1 MIKKAFCLLIAIISL
16 CSTTFQARE
25 PEQPTFSIEGVGTA
39 TQGTYLVKVS
49 LVTKNRNV
57 SDRELV
63 SAAVRGVLFRGFSD
77 PTSRVTQKPLAG
89 SAANEAQHAQFY
101 SEFFG
106 KNGTASEYGSVLS
119 GSRTVVK
126 AEGKYK
132 VSATVS
138 IQKETLLKY
147 LQDAGIVKS
156 LNSIF

>member
-16 CSTTFQARE
+16 CSTTFQAKE
-25 PEQPTFSIEGVGTA
+25 PEQPAFSIEGVG

-57 SDRELV
+57 SDRELI

-89 SAANEAQHAQFY
+89 SAANEAQHTQFY

-138 IQKETLLKY
+138 VQKETLLKY